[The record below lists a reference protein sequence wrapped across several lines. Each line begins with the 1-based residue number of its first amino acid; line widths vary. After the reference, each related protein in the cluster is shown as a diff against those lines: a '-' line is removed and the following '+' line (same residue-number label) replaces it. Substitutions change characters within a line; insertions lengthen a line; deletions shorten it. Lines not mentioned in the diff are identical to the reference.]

1 MENLKQEMQKTIAA
15 MEKDFQAVR
24 TGRANPHILDRV
36 YVDYYGNSTAINQVS
51 NISVPEAQLLVIIP
65 WEKKMLAEIEK
76 AILKSDIG
84 INPQNDG
91 NVIRLHIP
99 SLSEERRAAMV
110 KQVHKIA
117 EDSRTSVRNKRRQYN
132 NTIKQD
138 FQNKEITEDEKKKQE
153 SEAQK
158 ITDEFVVEIDK
169 ISKKKVEELSLD

>member
-1 MENLKQEMQKTIAA
+1 MEELRQEMHKTIAA
-15 MEKDFQAVR
+15 MEKDFQVIR

-91 NVIRLHIP
+91 NVIRLHVP
-99 SLSEERRAAMV
+99 SLSEERREEMV

-117 EDSRTSVRNKRRQYN
+117 EDSRTSVRNKRRQHN
-132 NTIKQD
+132 NTIKQT

-153 SEAQK
+153 AEVQK

-169 ISKKKVEELSLD
+169 LSKKKVEELSLD